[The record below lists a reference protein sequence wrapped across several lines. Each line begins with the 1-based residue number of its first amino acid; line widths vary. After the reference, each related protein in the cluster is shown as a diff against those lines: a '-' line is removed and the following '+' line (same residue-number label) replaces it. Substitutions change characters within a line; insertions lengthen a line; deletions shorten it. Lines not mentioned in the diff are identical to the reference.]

1 MTASNIASQPEAK
14 PQPNGLARKVAADN
28 STPGLLRQLNEQ
40 RQSLE
45 QELSTF
51 RTSLLG
57 REACKNLMNDKCRH
71 RANYRLRR
79 SKQS

>member
-1 MTASNIASQPEAK
+1 MLGLTQIERMTASNIPNQPDSK
-14 PQPNGLARKVAADN
+14 TQPNGLARKQSSDT

-51 RTSLLG
+51 RSSLLG
-57 REACKNLMNDKCRH
+57 REVIIS
-71 RANYRLRR
+71 NYNI
-79 SKQS
+79 SI